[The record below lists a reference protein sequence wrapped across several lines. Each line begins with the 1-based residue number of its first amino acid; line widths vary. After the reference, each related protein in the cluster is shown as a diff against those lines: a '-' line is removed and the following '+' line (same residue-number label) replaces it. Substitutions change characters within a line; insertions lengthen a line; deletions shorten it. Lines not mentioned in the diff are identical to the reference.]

1 VNLASFAS
9 MRPLE
14 MVFVVASLASLVC
27 VVVPFRGR
35 LAPRIPP
42 LAVLLGM
49 MQGAV
54 EGLRWQLAPFELLAA
69 LCFLFW
75 LHTMRAPISRGW
87 RGAFAAGG
95 AFLCAVGAALLVVFP
110 VFRFPAPSG
119 PLAIGTATF
128 EWTDESRADPFL
140 ESGAARRELVVQLW
154 YPAEPRPAAR
164 RAPYVEDSAVL
175 GPLARLLHLP
185 SFVLGHLRY
194 VTSNAAVQAP
204 PLAGRHPVLIFSHGR
219 GGYRQHDTR
228 LFEELVSRGYVV
240 ASISHPHV
248 AAGVVFR
255 DGRVVPF
262 DPRMTDATFVQG
274 KVGALADDVLFVRK
288 RLGSLDRDDAR
299 LAGALDLDR
308 MGMFGVSLGGAVTG
322 EVCRREP
329 AFRACLAIDVWMPE
343 AVVNDGLAQP
353 TLFMT
358 RDSDTMRK
366 EGWSEA
372 DIAQTLGTLRS
383 TFDRLEVGYFLS
395 IPGMF
400 HPDFSDAPL
409 LSPLARPL
417 GLTGS
422 VPTERAHA
430 IVAGYA
436 LAFFDRHVRGEVAP
450 LLDAAPAPDVRFE
463 VRRPPAPRRD
473 GGM

>member
-1 VNLASFAS
+1 

-14 MVFVVASLASLVC
+14 MVFVVAVLASLVC
-27 VVVPFRGR
+27 VVVPFRGW

-42 LAVLLGM
+42 LAVLLAM

-54 EGLRWQLAPFELLAA
+54 EGARWQLAPFELLAGVS
-69 LCFLFW
+69 FLLW
-75 LHTMRAPISRGW
+75 TRGLRRGPLAGRG
-87 RGAFAAGG
+87 RGAFAAFG
-95 AFLCAVGAALLVVFP
+95 AFLALAGGIVLVAFP
-110 VFRFPAPSG
+110 VFRFPAPGG

-128 EWTDESRADPFL
+128 EWTDETRADPFVDD
-140 ESGAARRELVVQLW
+140 GAPKRELVVQLW

-164 RAPYVEDSAVL
+164 RAPYVDDSAVL
-175 GPLARLLHLP
+175 APLARLLHLP

-194 VTSNAAVQAP
+194 VTSNAVVAAP
-204 PLAGRHPVLIFSHGR
+204 PLPGRHPVLLFSHGR

-248 AAGVVFR
+248 AAGVAFR
-255 DGRVVPF
+255 DGRVIAF
-262 DPRMTDATFVQG
+262 DPRMTDATFVSG
-274 KVGALADDVLFVRK
+274 KVGALADDVLFVRR
-288 RLGSLDRDDAR
+288 RLQSLAHDDAR
-299 LAGALDLDR
+299 LADALDLDR

-329 AFRACLAIDVWMPE
+329 SFRACLAIDVWMPD
-343 AVVNDGLAQP
+343 AVVEAGLTQP
-353 TLFMT
+353 TLLMT
-358 RDSDTMRK
+358 RDADTMRR

-372 DIAQTLGTLRS
+372 DIAHTLGTLRA
-383 TFDRLEVGYFLS
+383 TFDRLAVGYFLS

-409 LSPLARPL
+409 LSPLAHAM
-417 GLTGS
+417 GLSGS
-422 VPTERAHA
+422 VPTARAHA

-436 LAFFDRHVRGEVAP
+436 VAFFDRHVRGAGGP
-450 LLDAAPAPDVRFE
+450 LLDAAADADVRFE
-463 VRRPPAPRRD
+463 VRRPAPRKE